1 MPHDE
6 GKHTYVW
13 RAESSPLQ
21 LHGYITGGKG
31 AGLVKTITRST
42 SDRTI
47 VTIFLLPNTFVSNEK
62 QNQHQMEHSKSIS
75 LVLSP
80 YMPILFLGHLEI
92 RSYRFYKGQ
101 PQTVPSTSGCL
112 PPSLPVQRAGNAQ
125 WAQSSPPQLA
135 PFSSCPLRTVFPFQL
150 FC

>member
-1 MPHDE
+1 MPHGE

-13 RAESSPLQ
+13 RAGEQPLQ
-21 LHGYITGGKG
+21 LHGYIMGGKG

-62 QNQHQMEHSKSIS
+62 QNQHQTEHSKSI
-75 LVLSP
+75 LLMLSP

-92 RSYRFYKGQ
+92 RSYRFLVKTPKVSPRLSPVHQ
-101 PQTVPSTSGCL
+101 AV
-112 PPSLPVQRAGNAQ
+112 SLPV
-125 WAQSSPPQLA
+125 SPPRGQGMPSGPRAA
-135 PFSSCPLRTVFPFQL
+135 PHS
-150 FC
+150 